1 MKIELKPHHIKIIVE
16 NYLGYRIDQKTR
28 LRPIAEA
35 RFIFSLLCKKHLKCT
50 LKSIADVIDR
60 DHTSVVY
67 GIKQAE
73 YLKSKYIVFRT
84 KYENLDNLV
93 KQFIDRSIQK
103 NIYITPKKIH
113 PYRLRNAPQSLR
125 NILKKRR

>member
-35 RFIFSLLCKKHLKCT
+35 RFIFSSLCRKHLKCT
-50 LKSIADVIDR
+50 LQSIADVIDR
-60 DHTSVVY
+60 DHATILY
-67 GIKQAE
+67 GVKQAE

-93 KQFIDRSIQK
+93 KQFIDRSSQK

-113 PYRLRNAPQSLR
+113 PYRLRNAPQPLR
-125 NILKKRR
+125 KIFIQRR